1 MSTKKSL
8 VALFA
13 TLGLAAGVGV
23 AVRFETPSAHAGPST
38 AHALTD
44 GTISDVAERVVDSVV
59 NVASTKK
66 ADAGVY
72 QFDPFFTDPSS
83 PFYGMTPE
91 QGEQQSLGSGVI
103 ISAQGRI
110 LTNAH
115 VVNGADEIRVTT
127 SDGTELDAKVVGI
140 DPRSDVAVLQC
151 EGDVPKLT
159 PLTFG
164 DSSKLRLGEVVLAVG
179 NPFGVGQSVTMG
191 IVSAKGRAT

>member
-23 AVRFETPSAHAGPST
+23 AVRFETPSAHAGPSAAAVDHT
-38 AHALTD
+38 LTD
-44 GTISDVAERVVDSVV
+44 GRISDVAEKVVDSVV

-66 ADAGVY
+66 ADQGVY

-83 PFYGMTPE
+83 PFYGMTPD

-103 ISAQGRI
+103 VSAQGRI

-115 VVNGADEIRVTT
+115 V
-127 SDGTELDAKVVGI
+127 
-140 DPRSDVAVLQC
+140 
-151 EGDVPKLT
+151 
-159 PLTFG
+159 
-164 DSSKLRLGEVVLAVG
+164 
-179 NPFGVGQSVTMG
+179 
-191 IVSAKGRAT
+191 